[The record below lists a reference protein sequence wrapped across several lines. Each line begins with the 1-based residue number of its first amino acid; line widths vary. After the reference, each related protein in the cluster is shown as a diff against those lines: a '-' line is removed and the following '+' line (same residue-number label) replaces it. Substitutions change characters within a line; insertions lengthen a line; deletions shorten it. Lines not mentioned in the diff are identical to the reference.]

1 MTLDQFLSLAETHTI
16 SPDEAQSLN
25 MSLSKASVD
34 DIPEQQRSV
43 VLDYLVVAL
52 NMNSV
57 DPKIAPSLDDLRTNL
72 ESFGTS

>member
-34 DIPEQQRSV
+34 DIPEQQRGV
-43 VLDYLVVAL
+43 VLDYRKRCAAPTFLV
-52 NMNSV
+52 
-57 DPKIAPSLDDLRTNL
+57 SL
-72 ESFGTS
+72 